1 MRGIANVVGFDDG
14 PFDKNVPNAPVSLLG
29 LVYARDRLDGAVTAE
44 ITRDGHAAT
53 EAIARVI
60 QESRF
65 DQHVQCVMLQGL
77 TFGGF
82 DVVDLHALHA
92 QLQRPILVVARKPPR
107 MDKIEAAL
115 AALPDADTRM
125 ERITRAGPMEEI
137 AGVWVQ
143 RAGIEPDL
151 AQATLELHTQ
161 HGSFP
166 EPLRVAHLLAAAF
179 VTGHSHGS
187 A

>member
-1 MRGIANVVGFDDG
+1 MKPIANVVGFDDG
-14 PFDKNVPNAPVSLLG
+14 PFDKTVASAPVQLLG
-29 LVYARDRLDGAVTAE
+29 LVYARDRLDGALTTE
-44 ITRDGHAAT
+44 ITRDGDAAT
-53 EAIARVI
+53 DALATVI
-60 QESRF
+60 ESSRF

-82 DVVDLHALHA
+82 DVVDLDALHTR
-92 QLQRPILVVARKPPR
+92 LKRPILVVARKPPR
-107 MDKIEAAL
+107 MDGIEYAL
-115 AALPDADTRM
+115 AALPDGDQRL
-125 ERITRAGPMEEI
+125 ERIRRAGPMEEI

-143 RAGIEPDL
+143 RAGIDVDL
-151 AQATLELHTQ
+151 ARATLELHIR

>member
-1 MRGIANVVGFDDG
+1 MRPLANVVGFDDG
-14 PFDKNVPNAPVSLLG
+14 PFDKTVAGGPVPLLG
-29 LVYARDRLDGAVTAE
+29 LVYARHRLDGALTTQTV
-44 ITRDGHAAT
+44 RDGDQAT

-60 QESRF
+60 EESRF
-65 DQHVQCVMLQGL
+65 HQHIQCVMLQGI

-82 DVVDLHALHA
+82 DVVDLPALHA
-92 QLQRPILVVARKPPR
+92 RLERPILVVARKPPR

-115 AALPDADTRM
+115 RALPGAETKLDRLK
-125 ERITRAGPMEEI
+125 RAGPMEEI

-143 RAGIEPDL
+143 RAGIEADL
-151 AQATLELHTQ
+151 AKLTLELHTT

-179 VTGHSHGS
+179 ATGHSHGS

>member
-14 PFDKNVPNAPVSLLG
+14 PFDKNVSSAPVSLLG
-29 LVYARDRLDGAVTAE
+29 LVYARDRLDGAITAE
-44 ITRDGHAAT
+44 IVRDGDQAT
-53 EAIARVI
+53 DAIARVI
-60 QESRF
+60 EESRF

-82 DVVDLHALHA
+82 DVVDLEALHA
-92 QLQRPILVVARKPPR
+92 RLKRPILVVARKPPR
-107 MDKIEAAL
+107 MEKIEAAL
-115 AALPDADTRM
+115 QALPDAAARM
-125 ERITRAGPMEEI
+125 DRFTRAGPMEEI

-143 RAGIEPDL
+143 RAGIDVDL
-151 AQATLELHTQ
+151 ARATLELHTT